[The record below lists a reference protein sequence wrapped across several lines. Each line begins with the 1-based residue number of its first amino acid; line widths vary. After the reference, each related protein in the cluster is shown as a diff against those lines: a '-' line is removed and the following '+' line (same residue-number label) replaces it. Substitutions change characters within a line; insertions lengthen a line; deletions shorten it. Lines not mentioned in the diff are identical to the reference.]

1 MCFTHFQVIISPA
14 FPYWKPIV
22 SDWFP
27 WETCQFSFIFQFATA
42 SVQPCSL
49 CWIIKSCFLGQ
60 CPASQLQTYDLA
72 AKSTMWYI
80 DMLQNCGNLAI
91 HSRLSEMTEMRRE
104 VFSCCLCHNFA
115 LGWSQ
120 WELFKSLSSF
130 LPPLSSSQRQT
141 GSEQS
146 LSWCIN
152 YVVLL
157 LSPTWTIEGKMG
169 ALSLSMGNSIV
180 LLLSSQRQ
188 KVQQIR
194 CQMIF
199 NVKRACLFPWHPLL
213 GALLHGTDTPLLSIQ
228 VSSNGTQVR
237 GGERKRTYGKEEE
250 QR

>member
-1 MCFTHFQVIISPA
+1 
-14 FPYWKPIV
+14 
-22 SDWFP
+22 
-27 WETCQFSFIFQFATA
+27 
-42 SVQPCSL
+42 
-49 CWIIKSCFLGQ
+49 
-60 CPASQLQTYDLA
+60 
-72 AKSTMWYI
+72 
-80 DMLQNCGNLAI
+80 MLQKLWQLSI
-91 HSRLSEMTEMRRE
+91 HSRLSEKTEMRRE
-104 VFSCCLCHNFA
+104 VFSCCLCHNCA
-115 LGWSQ
+115 PGWSQ
-120 WELFKSLSSF
+120 WELFKSLSPF
-130 LPPLSSSQRQT
+130 LPRLSSSQRQT

-157 LSPTWTIEGKMG
+157 LSPTWTVEGKMG
-169 ALSLSMGNSIV
+169 GVSVGMGNSSV

-213 GALLHGTDTPLLSIQ
+213 GALLQCTDTPLLSIQ

-237 GGERKRTYGKEEE
+237 GGERKRPYGKEEE